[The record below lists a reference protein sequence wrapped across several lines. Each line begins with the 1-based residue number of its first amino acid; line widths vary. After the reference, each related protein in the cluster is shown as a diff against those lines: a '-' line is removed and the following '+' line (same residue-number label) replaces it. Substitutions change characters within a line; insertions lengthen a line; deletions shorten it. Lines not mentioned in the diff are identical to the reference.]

1 MEVALGTICLSSTGG
16 KLDTLNSTDSRSK
29 EMARVQAKMCDQSA
43 ESRQRLLYYTTA
55 ACFSLQVV
63 VVALKFITRRY
74 IQGCLMADDYI
85 LVAAMIS
92 PLIGSSVLFWCTY
105 RLFISSGISC

>member
-1 MEVALGTICLSSTGG
+1 
-16 KLDTLNSTDSRSK
+16 
-29 EMARVQAKMCDQSA
+29 MARVQAKMCDQPA
-43 ESRQRLLYYTTA
+43 ESRQRLLSYTTV
-55 ACFSLQVV
+55 ACFTLQVV

-92 PLIGSSVLFWCTY
+92 PLIGSSVLFWCTS
-105 RLFISSGISC
+105 RSFISSSISC